1 MQKQATN
8 LSLWE
13 TTYNFMKLQGFPI
26 NKNYC
31 KAEISTHAD
40 YPALTSIIDF
50 CNMGGVI
57 LML

>member
-1 MQKQATN
+1 MMKKQAAN

-13 TTYNFMKLQGFPI
+13 TSYHWLRLQNFAV
-26 NKNYC
+26 NKSYC

-50 CNMGGVI
+50 CNMGGG
-57 LML
+57 